1 MLNQI
6 IAIYAITD
14 DLLKAISHQED
25 CRRVIS
31 DAEVL
36 TTAMSAAIFF
46 GGNQEQARLYMKEHG
61 LIPKMIS
68 KSRLNRRLHGVAQLS
83 YELFHQLGWAFKQV
97 NSSSEYLIDSF
108 PVAVCEN
115 IRINNCRL
123 VQSQDYR
130 GFIASKRC
138 YFYGVRVH
146 LLSTASGVPVEMA
159 FLPGGAHDLRGLRLL
174 PLNLPPDSQL
184 YADKAY
190 SDYQIEDELQL
201 NEQIQLQAIRKQNS
215 HRFDPP
221 WTHYYKQTTRHY
233 IETVFSQITL
243 RFPKSLHAVTLKGF
257 LFKVFTFVFAYT
269 LERAFL

>member
-14 DLLKAISHQED
+14 DLLKAISHPED

-36 TTAMSAAIFF
+36 TTAMCAARFF

-68 KSRLNRRLHGVAQLS
+68 KSRLNRRLHSV
-83 YELFHQLGWAFKQV
+83 
-97 NSSSEYLIDSF
+97 
-108 PVAVCEN
+108 
-115 IRINNCRL
+115 
-123 VQSQDYR
+123 
-130 GFIASKRC
+130 
-138 YFYGVRVH
+138 
-146 LLSTASGVPVEMA
+146 
-159 FLPGGAHDLRGLRLL
+159 AHDLRGLKLL
-174 PLNLPPDSQL
+174 PLNLPPGSQL

-190 SDYQIEDELQL
+190 SDYQIEDNLQL
-201 NEQIQLQAIRKQNS
+201 NEQIQLQAIPKQNS

-257 LFKVFTFVFAYT
+257 LFKVFTFIFAYT